1 MTSVIIPVYNLARYI
16 TAALDSV
23 RAQTNP
29 DWEVIVVD
37 DCSTDGSRH
46 VVQTYI
52 EQTRDPRIRLIWP
65 EKNGGVS
72 AARNLGASHSR
83 GEWLAFL
90 DGDDM
95 YEPDFLAAMRA
106 SAEATG
112 AAITHCRAY
121 FWEEGRGA
129 VGEYGPGPT
138 DVQHFP
144 GSLYTWNFII
154 PSVMLLRR
162 EAWLRVGLFDT
173 TPEMQHV
180 EDWDWNLRA
189 VQGGESFGYLP
200 RVLTRWRQHPGNA
213 TSRKAAMREKCLLV
227 LDRHAHISNYRSQ
240 ILNGRLWIL
249 HDLAEL
255 AAADNPLQALRY
267 RWTAWKLRPLDRL
280 LLGRMLKAVPAACMA
295 R

>member
-37 DCSTDGSRH
+37 DCSTDGSRK
-46 VVQTYI
+46 VVQDYI
-52 EQTRDPRIRLIWP
+52 EQHHDPRIRLVWP
-65 EKNGGVS
+65 DQNGGVS
-72 AARNLGASHSR
+72 AARNLGAALSS
-83 GEWLAFL
+83 GDWLAFL
-90 DGDDM
+90 DGDDI

-106 SAEATG
+106 SAETTG

-129 VGEYGPGPT
+129 TGEYGPGPT
-138 DVQHFP
+138 DVQNFP

-162 EAWLRVGLFDT
+162 QAWLRVGPFDT
-173 TPEMQHV
+173 APEMQHV

-189 VQGGESFGYLP
+189 VQGGELFGYLP

-227 LDRHAHISNYRSQ
+227 LDRHAHVRKFHTNMRD
-240 ILNGRLWIL
+240 GRLWIL
-249 HDLAEL
+249 NDLAEL
-255 AAADNPLQALRY
+255 SAAENPRRALRY
-267 RWTAWKLRPLDRL
+267 RWKAWKLRPLNRHL
-280 LLGRMLKAVPAACMA
+280 SSRMLKTLVAGFLA